1 MNPRPS
7 PPSAEP
13 VTDRPASLLRTHEQA
28 ARRGALAL
36 LAGLLLIAGCS
47 EKSSSDPAGPSPARP
62 VRVAP
67 VVELSGEDTVRF
79 PGVVRATERATL
91 AFLQSGYL
99 AERRVERGE
108 RVEAGQLLA
117 VLHNPALQPGVA
129 AARAAVADA
138 EARRDQLQRDTE
150 RLARLVEREL
160 VATDELEQVR
170 AQRDAA
176 AATLDQARA
185 RLDEAVAQL
194 DEAGL
199 RAPFAGRVSRLHL
212 EPGDFAAA
220 GSPVLDLADAEALEI
235 EIALPARRADSLQDP
250 PERAVRRVDDGR
262 RFDARLVG
270 LGQAAPGR
278 TAPAVLALDGDSGL
292 SPGDAVDVE
301 LAFAAPTGF
310 GVPLSA
316 ILNPG
321 TRTSRVVRVR
331 DGRADHVAVE
341 VGRLQ
346 GRHAAVFGD
355 LAVGDAVV
363 VSGHAQLLDGEPVR
377 VLDAG
382 PPE

>member
-1 MNPRPS
+1 MTRPIRS
-7 PPSAEP
+7 LFDRHR
-13 VTDRPASLLRTHEQA
+13 TDRSASLLKLLYIA
-28 ARRGALAL
+28 AVLAL
-36 LAGLLLIAGCS
+36 LAGCGDS
-47 EKSSSDPAGPSPARP
+47 EAPPASDEPPPRP
-62 VRVAP
+62 VRLAS
-67 VVELSGEDTVRF
+67 VVELPAEETVRF

-99 AERRVERGE
+99 AERRVERGD

-129 AARAAVADA
+129 AARAAVAET

-199 RAPFAGRVSRLHL
+199 RAPFPGRVSQLHL
-212 EPGDFAAA
+212 EPGDFAGA
-220 GSPVLDLADAEALEI
+220 GQPVLDLADADALEV
-235 EIALPARRADSLQDP
+235 EIRLPARRAASLLEP
-250 PERAVRRVDDGR
+250 LERPVRRVDDGR
-262 RFDARLVG
+262 RFDARLLG

-278 TAPAVLALDGDSGL
+278 TAPAVLALDADSGL
-292 SPGDAVDVE
+292 APGDAVDVE
-301 LAFAAPTGF
+301 LAFAAPAGF

-321 TRTSRVVRVR
+321 TRVSRVVRVR
-331 DGRADHVAVE
+331 EGRADHVAVE

-346 GRHAAVFGD
+346 GSHATVFGD
-355 LAVGDAVV
+355 LAVDDRVV

-377 VLDAG
+377 VLDARAA
-382 PPE
+382 E